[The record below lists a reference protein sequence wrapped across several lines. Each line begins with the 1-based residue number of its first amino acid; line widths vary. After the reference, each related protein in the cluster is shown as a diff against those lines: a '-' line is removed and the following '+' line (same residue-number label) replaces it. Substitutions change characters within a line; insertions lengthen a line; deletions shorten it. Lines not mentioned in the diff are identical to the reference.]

1 MRDDALAVLKRLR
14 EAKHVAYFAGGCVR
28 DMLLGLEPADYDIA
42 TSAPPPEV
50 RRLFPITQAV
60 GAAFG
65 VILVRQGRSVIEV
78 ATFRSDGKYSDGRR
92 PDEVRFTSAEEDARR
107 RDFTI
112 NGLFFDPIENK
123 VIDFVGGQQD
133 LAARR
138 LRAIGDPQRR
148 FAEDHLRLLRA
159 IRFAARFALAID
171 PPTGK
176 AILEA
181 APFLKGISPER
192 IAEELRMMFPPP
204 TRKIAWPLLWEY
216 HLAHVIFRLVPLPE
230 GTSLDLKRSVFMEL
244 APAMQVPFDLALA
257 AALLDVHLQSHPAT
271 DPRTA
276 LLRPQVV
283 TFVRAMRQGLRLSN
297 DESDAMEHELLSL
310 GPLLTDAPATLAMKK
325 RFLAMPTAESSRRL
339 METLAAVGFFRQRIA
354 DLDADFHTLAD
365 VDCAPPPLITGDD
378 LTAAGL
384 NPGPPFKKALDAAYD
399 AQLEGTIST
408 RDQAMAMAM
417 AMAKKG

>member
-28 DMLLGLEPADYDIA
+28 DMLLGREPADYDIA

-78 ATFRSDGKYSDGRR
+78 ATFRNDGKYSDGRR

-123 VIDFVGGQQD
+123 VIDYVGGQED

-138 LRAIGDPQRR
+138 LKAIGDPQRR
-148 FAEDHLRLLRA
+148 FGEDHLRLLRA
-159 IRFAARFALAID
+159 IRFAARFALSID

-176 AILEA
+176 AILAA

-192 IAEELRMMFPPP
+192 IAEELRIMFPPP

-216 HLAHVIFRLVPLPE
+216 RLAQVIFRLVPLPE
-230 GTSLDLKRSVFMEL
+230 GTTLDLKRSVFMEL
-244 APAMQVPFDLALA
+244 APAMEVPFDLALA
-257 AALLDVHLQSHPAT
+257 AGLLDVHLQSHPAT

-276 LLRPQVV
+276 LARPQVV
-283 TFVRAMRQGLRLSN
+283 IFLRAMRQGLRLSN
-297 DESDAMEHELLSL
+297 DESTAIENQLLSL
-310 GPLLTDAPATLAMKK
+310 GPLLADAAPTLAMKK
-325 RFLAMPTAESSRRL
+325 RFLAMATADASRRL
-339 METLAAVGFFRQRIA
+339 MEALAAIGFFRQRIA
-354 DLDADFHTLAD
+354 SLDADFHELAM
-365 VDCAPPPLITGDD
+365 VDCAPPPLITGND

-384 NPGPPFKKALDAAYD
+384 PPGPPFKKALEAAYD
-399 AQLEGTIST
+399 AQLEGTIGT
-408 RDQAMAMAM
+408 REEAMALAQSMIR
-417 AMAKKG
+417 KG